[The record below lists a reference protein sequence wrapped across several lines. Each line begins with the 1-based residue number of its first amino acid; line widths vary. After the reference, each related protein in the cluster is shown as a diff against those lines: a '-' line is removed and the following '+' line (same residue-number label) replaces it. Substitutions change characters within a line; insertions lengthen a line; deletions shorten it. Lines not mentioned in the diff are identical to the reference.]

1 MSPTRL
7 ETFADGVFAIAA
19 TLLILN
25 VDAQVPGDVPDLGA
39 QLRHIWPSYV
49 AYAASFVTI
58 GIMWINHHTIM
69 SQVAKTDRRFLVA
82 NIGLL
87 LCIAFFPFTTRLV
100 AEHVRGSGAQ
110 DAALAYGFTAVT
122 TAVMFNITWFYAAL
136 GRRLLRDDADP
147 AIVSG
152 ISARLHSRPV
162 DLPGGDARRVPQPG
176 HEHHP
181 VRADRPLL
189 RGREL
194 DLRQLDLERGEQR
207 VHDARV
213 ELRAAAGSQ
222 LCPRP
227 LGGSALRYERSLVI
241 AL

>member
-25 VDAQVPGDVPDLGA
+25 VDAQIPGDVEDLGA
-39 QLRHIWPSYV
+39 QLTHIWPSYV

-69 SQVAKTDRRFLVA
+69 SQVDKTDRRFLVA

-110 DAALAYGFTAVT
+110 DAALAYGLTAVA
-122 TAVMFNITWFYAAL
+122 TAVN
-136 GRRLLRDDADP
+136 P
-147 AIVSG
+147 
-152 ISARLHSRPV
+152 
-162 DLPGGDARRVPQPG
+162 
-176 HEHHP
+176 
-181 VRADRPLL
+181 
-189 RGREL
+189 
-194 DLRQLDLERGEQR
+194 
-207 VHDARV
+207 
-213 ELRAAAGSQ
+213 
-222 LCPRP
+222 
-227 LGGSALRYERSLVI
+227 
-241 AL
+241 